1 MWPQRVVADGDRTLG
16 DVRGNRPIA
25 NERLLGAVPCPQ
37 GAALRLNLST
47 DSIWICST
55 LGCTGVGCFPN
66 FHTHVFHLRGG
77 KCLLVYHVHAYL
89 IRGSLDIF
97 TTTGKSHPKVM
108 RQQRQIILS

>member
-55 LGCTGVGCFPN
+55 LGCTGVGCFPT
-66 FHTHVFHLRGG
+66 FHTRVPFARGKMFAGLSRSCLFNQGILRHLHNDR
-77 KCLLVYHVHAYL
+77 
-89 IRGSLDIF
+89 
-97 TTTGKSHPKVM
+97 
-108 RQQRQIILS
+108 